1 MTPASSKGPSRRS
14 GSTATPYVP
23 HSLRIPF
30 IRRCCLL
37 RSRVEHDGLMLDLS
51 LKGAYV
57 ATELLPT
64 KDESLK
70 VRFHV
75 PGNDRLLSVSA
86 VVAWVNRHQAHPV
99 HSLPPGFGLYF
110 LDPSPED
117 SVIITRAIQDYCR
130 SNPVYRQYL

>member
-1 MTPASSKGPSRRS
+1 
-14 GSTATPYVP
+14 
-23 HSLRIPF
+23 
-30 IRRCCLL
+30 
-37 RSRVEHDGLMLDLS
+37 MLDLS

-57 ATELLPT
+57 AADVLPT

-70 VRFHV
+70 VSFCV

-86 VVAWVNRHQAHPV
+86 VVAWVNPHQAHPV

-110 LDPSPED
+110 LEAAPQD
-117 SVIITRAIQDYCR
+117 VIIITRTIQDYCR